1 MILADPT
8 FVHVIA
14 DCIAGDLPRST
25 PSPTGPRASGYTQG
39 TTCGTRMNTT
49 KIPLTE
55 CICFPVP
62 CYCGF
67 GK

>member
-14 DCIAGDLPRST
+14 DCIAGDLPSRHHR
-25 PSPTGPRASGYTQG
+25 PQDQASGYTQG

-55 CICFPVP
+55 CICFPMP
-62 CYCGF
+62 CYCGP
-67 GK
+67 GE